1 MDFYYDGQIRRYM
14 AQFIRLL
21 SHFYVE
27 TGKDSDGNSALIR
40 VPVTYGDISRQVAS
54 IVRKNSENALNTVP
68 RVSCY
73 ITGVQYDRD
82 RIMSPSHVDK
92 VHIKERF
99 YDKDT
104 GTYTAGPGDSYTIER
119 SMPSPYKLTVNADIW
134 TSNME
139 QKLQLTEQLFYMFNP
154 SLEIQTTD
162 NYVDWTSISYVE
174 LTDISF
180 SNRTVP
186 VGTEDQIDIATL
198 TFEIPVWVNPPA
210 IIKRLGVI
218 SKVVMGIFDG
228 SGNLADSVLDETKL
242 MGSRQYF
249 TPLNY
254 GVLLLNGELKALS
267 VGEPIS
273 GDTKEDVTFD
283 HVPVKYG
290 VDIPWKKVI
299 AQFGDLKEGI
309 SQVKLLTNFQNTT
322 GGVDDF
328 SEIVGT
334 VEYDPDDDYVLN
346 FTVDADTIPANTQTA
361 INAIIN
367 PLKNVPGA
375 GLPAATTGQRYL
387 ILEDIGDADNTDG
400 ADGWKGPAG
409 VGLVANKFDIIQYD
423 GTDWSVD
430 FDASANNG
438 IHYVSNTKTG
448 IQYKWTGAIN
458 EDMPTNTGEWIKSY
472 EGEYTAG
479 LWSIL
484 LLP

>member
-1 MDFYYDGQIRRYM
+1 
-14 AQFIRLL
+14 
-21 SHFYVE
+21 
-27 TGKDSDGNSALIR
+27 
-40 VPVTYGDISRQVAS
+40 
-54 IVRKNSENALNTVP
+54 
-68 RVSCY
+68 
-73 ITGVQYDRD
+73 
-82 RIMSPSHVDK
+82 
-92 VHIKERF
+92 
-99 YDKDT
+99 
-104 GTYTAGPGDSYTIER
+104 
-119 SMPSPYKLTVNADIW
+119 
-134 TSNME
+134 
-139 QKLQLTEQLFYMFNP
+139 
-154 SLEIQTTD
+154 
-162 NYVDWTSISYVE
+162 
-174 LTDISF
+174 
-180 SNRTVP
+180 
-186 VGTEDQIDIATL
+186 
-198 TFEIPVWVNPPA
+198 
-210 IIKRLGVI
+210 
-218 SKVVMGIFDG
+218 
-228 SGNLADSVLDETKL
+228 

>member
-1 MDFYYDGQIRRYM
+1 M

-21 SHFYVE
+21 SHFHVE
-27 TGKDSDGNSALIR
+27 TGKDSNGNSALIR

-54 IVRKNSENALNTVP
+54 IVRKNSENALNSVP
-68 RVSCY
+68 RISCY

-82 RIMSPSHVDK
+82 RIQSPAHVDK

-99 YDKDT
+99 YDKNT
-104 GTYTAGPGDSYTIER
+104 GEYTAGPGDSYTIER

-139 QKLQLTEQLFYMFNP
+139 QKLQLTEQLCYMFNP

-162 NYVDWTSISYVE
+162 NYVDWTSISFVE

-186 VGTEDQIDIATL
+186 VGVEDQIDICTM
-198 TFEIPVWVNPPA
+198 TFEIPVWINPPA

-242 MGSRQYF
+242 MGSRQYY

-254 GVLLLNGELKALS
+254 GVLLLNGKLKALS

-290 VDIPWKKVI
+290 DDIPWKQII
-299 AQFGDLKEGI
+299 AQFGALKDGI

-322 GGVDDF
+322 GGVDDY
-328 SEIVGT
+328 SEVVGT
-334 VEYDPDDDYVLN
+334 VAYDPDDDYTLD
-346 FTVDADTIPANTQTA
+346 FTVDTATIPANTQSA

-367 PLKNVPGA
+367 PLKSIPG
-375 GLPAATTGQRYL
+375 GLLPAATSGQRYL
-387 ILEDIGDADNTDG
+387 LLEDIGSTSNTSGGPSAWPGSG
-400 ADGWKGPAG
+400 ATD
-409 VGLVANKFDIIQYD
+409 LVASKFDIIEYD
-423 GTDWSVD
+423 GTNWAID
-430 FDASANNG
+430 FDASANKG

-448 IQYKWTGAIN
+448 IQYKWTGS
-458 EDMPTNTGEWIKSY
+458 EDTAEWIKSY
-472 EGEYTAG
+472 EGEYTTG

>member
-1 MDFYYDGQIRRYM
+1 
-14 AQFIRLL
+14 
-21 SHFYVE
+21 
-27 TGKDSDGNSALIR
+27 
-40 VPVTYGDISRQVAS
+40 
-54 IVRKNSENALNTVP
+54 
-68 RVSCY
+68 
-73 ITGVQYDRD
+73 
-82 RIMSPSHVDK
+82 
-92 VHIKERF
+92 
-99 YDKDT
+99 
-104 GTYTAGPGDSYTIER
+104 
-119 SMPSPYKLTVNADIW
+119 
-134 TSNME
+134 
-139 QKLQLTEQLFYMFNP
+139 MFNP
-154 SLEIQTTD
+154 NLEIQTPD

-254 GVLLLNGELKALS
+254 GVLLLNGELKVLS

-283 HVPVKYG
+283 HIPIKYG
-290 VDIPWKKVI
+290 DDIPWKQVI
-299 AQFGDLKEGI
+299 SQFGDLKDGI

-334 VEYDPDDDYVLN
+334 VEYDSDDDYILK
-346 FTVDADTIPANTQTA
+346 FTVDTDTIPTNTHTA

-367 PLKNVPGA
+367 PLKNVPGG

-387 ILEDIGDADNTDG
+387 ILEDIGDSANTDG
-400 ADGWKGPAG
+400 ADGWKGAAD
-409 VGLVANKFDIIQYD
+409 LVASKFDIIQYD
-423 GTDWSVD
+423 GTNWVVS
-430 FDASANNG
+430 FDASANKG
-438 IHYVSNTKTG
+438 IHYVTNTKTG
-448 IQYKWTGAIN
+448 IQYKWTGAID
-458 EDMPTNTGEWIKSY
+458 EDIPTNTGEWIKSY

>member
-1 MDFYYDGQIRRYM
+1 MEFFYDGQIRRYV

-21 SHFYVE
+21 SHFHVE
-27 TGKDSDGNSALIR
+27 TGKDSNGNSALIR

-54 IVRKNSENALNTVP
+54 IVRKNSENALNSVP
-68 RVSCY
+68 RISCY

-82 RIMSPSHVDK
+82 RIQSPAHVDK

-99 YDKDT
+99 YDKNT
-104 GTYTAGPGDSYTIER
+104 GEYTAGPGDSYTIER

-139 QKLQLTEQLFYMFNP
+139 QKLQLTEQLCYMFNP

-162 NYVDWTSISYVE
+162 NYVDWTSISFVE

-186 VGTEDQIDIATL
+186 VGVEDQIDICTM
-198 TFEIPVWVNPPA
+198 TFEIPVWINPPA

-242 MGSRQYF
+242 MGSRQYY

-254 GVLLLNGELKALS
+254 GVLLLNGKLKALS

-290 VDIPWKKVI
+290 DDIPWKQII
-299 AQFGDLKEGI
+299 AQFGALKDGI

-322 GGVDDF
+322 GGVDDY
-328 SEIVGT
+328 SEVVGT
-334 VEYDPDDDYVLN
+334 VAYDPDDDYTLD
-346 FTVDADTIPANTQTA
+346 FTVDTATIPANTQSA

-367 PLKNVPGA
+367 PLKSIPG
-375 GLPAATTGQRYL
+375 GLLPAATSGQRYL
-387 ILEDIGDADNTDG
+387 LLEDIGSTSNTSGGPSAWPGSG
-400 ADGWKGPAG
+400 ATD
-409 VGLVANKFDIIQYD
+409 LVASKFDIIEYD
-423 GTDWSVD
+423 GTNWAID
-430 FDASANNG
+430 FDASANKG

-448 IQYKWTGAIN
+448 IQYKWTGS
-458 EDMPTNTGEWIKSY
+458 EDTAEWIKSY
-472 EGEYTAG
+472 EGEYTTG

>member
-1 MDFYYDGQIRRYM
+1 VEFFYDGQIRRYV

-21 SHFYVE
+21 SHFHVE
-27 TGKDSDGNSALIR
+27 TGKDSNGNSALIR

-54 IVRKNSENALNTVP
+54 IVRKNSENALNSVP
-68 RVSCY
+68 RISCY

-82 RIMSPSHVDK
+82 RIQSPAHVDK

-99 YDKDT
+99 YDKNT
-104 GTYTAGPGDSYTIER
+104 GEYTAGPGDSYTIER

-139 QKLQLTEQLFYMFNP
+139 QKLQLTEQLCYMFNP

-162 NYVDWTSISYVE
+162 NYVDWTSISFVE

-186 VGTEDQIDIATL
+186 VGVEDQIDICTM
-198 TFEIPVWVNPPA
+198 TFEIPVWINPPA

-242 MGSRQYF
+242 MGSRQYY

-254 GVLLLNGELKALS
+254 GVLLLNGKLKALS

-290 VDIPWKKVI
+290 DDIPWKQII
-299 AQFGDLKEGI
+299 AQFGALKDGI

-322 GGVDDF
+322 GGVDDY
-328 SEIVGT
+328 SEVVGT
-334 VEYDPDDDYVLN
+334 VAYDPDDDYTLD
-346 FTVDADTIPANTQTA
+346 FTVDTATIPANTQSA

-367 PLKNVPGA
+367 PLKSIPG
-375 GLPAATTGQRYL
+375 GLLPAATSGQRYL
-387 ILEDIGDADNTDG
+387 LLEDIGSTSNTSGGPSAWPGSG
-400 ADGWKGPAG
+400 ATD
-409 VGLVANKFDIIQYD
+409 LVASKFDIIEYD
-423 GTDWSVD
+423 GTNWAID
-430 FDASANNG
+430 FDASANKG

-448 IQYKWTGAIN
+448 IQYKWTGS
-458 EDMPTNTGEWIKSY
+458 EDTAEWIKSY
-472 EGEYTAG
+472 EGEYTTG